1 MERDTSFGIGLSKAE
16 ISERTFLSQVY
27 LWMALGLLLTGFV
40 AGWIAFTPV
49 LAVGLMKHIGLFFIL
64 MLVQLGL
71 VFWLSSQILNLSVTT
86 ATIGFSIYAT
96 LNGVLFSTIFL
107 VYTGASIASTFVV
120 TAGMFGAISLYGFT
134 TKKDLSSVGSFC
146 FMALIGLI
154 LASIVDWFF
163 RSPFL
168 YWVITYAGIAI
179 FIGLTAWDTQAL
191 KQIHQQGFSSE
202 SAMKKIALLGALK
215 LYLDFINLFLLLL
228 RILGSRRR

>member
-1 MERDTSFGIGLSKAE
+1 
-16 ISERTFLSQVY
+16 
-27 LWMALGLLLTGFV
+27 
-40 AGWIAFTPV
+40 
-49 LAVGLMKHIGLFFIL
+49 